1 MGILE
6 AFIYYLIRLV
16 MFTAVAAL
24 GIALGISLR
33 KRKNAQQETLTEQQE

>member
-24 GIALGISLR
+24 GIALGIALR